1 VSTWVWVIV
10 VVAIVVVAVLI
21 LATAIRRRRSEL
33 LRSGFGPE
41 YDRTVDRTG
50 DRKAA
55 ESDLRERQQRHDEL
69 QLRPLAPR
77 ARAGFMDAW
86 QGTQAAF
93 VDNPVAAIDD
103 ADRLIQNVMRD
114 RGYPIED
121 FEDRAALVSVDHPM
135 VVERY
140 RRAHAI
146 AVANDEGESDTED
159 LRIAMQDFRALFV
172 ALVERDT
179 VDA

>member
-10 VVAIVVVAVLI
+10 VAAIVIVAL
-21 LATAIRRRRSEL
+21 LALAATIQRRRSEQ

-41 YDRTVDRTG
+41 YDRTLDRTG

-55 ESDLRERQQRHDEL
+55 EADLRERQHRHDEL
-69 QLRPLAPR
+69 ELRPLAPR
-77 ARAGFMDAW
+77 ARTGYMNAW
-86 QGTQAAF
+86 QGTQAEF
-93 VDNPVAAIDD
+93 VDDPSAALDD

-146 AVANDEGESDTED
+146 ALANGDGDSDTED

-172 ALVERDT
+172 ELVERQP
-179 VDA
+179 VDV